1 MMRLH
6 SFADEL
12 HARSWAAVSD
22 SVMILAAALLI
33 GLSGLLR
40 VRVPFSPVPVT
51 AQTLAV
57 LGIGMAL
64 GRRRAPLAA
73 MVYLAGR
80 ALGAPFF
87 AGGPV
92 FGPTGGYLVG
102 FVAAAYVTGALAD
115 CGWGR
120 RSHTA
125 FLALLLGNVT
135 LYVFGLPWL
144 AAFVGHRA
152 VLQLGLFPFIPGDL
166 LKLFCA
172 TALSVGNHLRMRDGV
187 I

>member
-1 MMRLH
+1 MRLGL
-6 SFADEL
+6 FADE
-12 HARSWAAVSD
+12 APIGNWAVVYD
-22 SVMILAAALLI
+22 GIVILSAAALI

-64 GRRRAPLAA
+64 GCRRASLAA
-73 MVYLAGR
+73 MMYLAGR
-80 ALGAPFF
+80 ALAAPFLV
-87 AGGPV
+87 GGSV

-115 CGWGR
+115 RGWGR
-120 RSHTA
+120 NLAAA
-125 FLALLLGNVT
+125 FLALLFGN
-135 LYVFGLPWL
+135 LAIYVFGLLWL
-144 AAFVGHRA
+144 AAFVGPQA
-152 VLQLGLFPFIPGDL
+152 VLSLGLFPFIPGDL

-172 TALSVGNHLRMRDGV
+172 MALLVGGHLRTRDGV

>member
-1 MMRLH
+1 MQLRLFPDRL
-6 SFADEL
+6 SSK
-12 HARSWAAVSD
+12 SWAVAYDAV
-22 SVMILAAALLI
+22 VIVAAALLI
-33 GLSGLLR
+33 SLSGLLR
-40 VRVPFSPVPVT
+40 VHVPFSPVPVT

-57 LGIGMAL
+57 LAIGMTL

-73 MVYLAGR
+73 IVYLAGR
-80 ALGAPFF
+80 ALGMPFF
-87 AGGPV
+87 AGGLV

-115 CGWGR
+115 RGWGR
-120 RSHTA
+120 HLGAT
-125 FLALLLGNVT
+125 FLALLLGNIT

-144 AAFVGHRA
+144 AAFVGPQA
-152 VLQLGLFPFIPGDL
+152 VLKLGLFPFIPGDL

-172 TALSVGNHLRMRDGV
+172 MALSVGGHLRIRDGV

>member
-1 MMRLH
+1 MQLRL
-6 SFADEL
+6 FADTGPSK
-12 HARSWAAVSD
+12 RRAAVYD
-22 SVMILAAALLI
+22 GVVIAAVALLI
-33 GLSGLLR
+33 ALSGVLR
-40 VRVPFSPVPVT
+40 IRVPFSPVPVT

-73 MVYLAGR
+73 TLYLAGR
-80 ALGAPFF
+80 SLGAPLF

-115 CGWGR
+115 RGWDRHPGA
-120 RSHTA
+120 T
-125 FLALLLGNVT
+125 FLALLLGNAT
-135 LYVFGLPWL
+135 IYLFGLPWL
-144 AAFVGHRA
+144 AVFVGPQA
-152 VLQLGLFPFIPGDL
+152 VFQAGLFPFIPGDL

-172 TALSVGNHLRMRDGV
+172 MALSVGGYLRSKME
-187 I
+187 